1 LKNWLVVRETV
12 SSAHGKWFF
21 SSPHKADIAVFD
33 DCNLHI
39 LVRAINPDLSI
50 TVFNQRPP
58 EIWLGLGVLGKLCSV
73 LYLMKWSDIAE
84 HPQGKLRGI
93 LRQFKRLYFLA
104 CMKVIR
110 PKAVVTI
117 IDNSSTFGWLA
128 KHCRDFPFIAIQ
140 NGSRLAYAIST
151 EPPVYHQHLFCFG
164 EHEMKHLPANGWNVE
179 HFYPVGS
186 LLASLYFSHPPEI
199 VENRFDVLLASSWR
213 GNIGFQ
219 TDVQDTMA
227 SMETLDK
234 LLAGYLS
241 KRKLKAAVI
250 LRSERDSEHWFMPE
264 IGKNEAEY
272 YQSIYGNKIEIIET
286 SSKDRNIF
294 SLMEA
299 SELVVACLTSA
310 LIEALGIGKKVQFF
324 NFTGKKL
331 YHQDFKPE
339 LVFSDPEPDAFAR
352 KMDELLAMNP
362 WPQLQYFQKI
372 AKHYMSID
380 PQIPTYKIIASQID
394 KIIEGKKVHA

>member
-1 LKNWLVVRETV
+1 MSELMSRIY
-12 SSAHGKWFF
+12 F
-21 SSPHKADIAVFD
+21 SSPIPADIVVFD
-33 DCNLHI
+33 ESNVDFLAK
-39 LVRAINPDLSI
+39 AINPDLSI
-50 TVFNQRPP
+50 NVFNQRPP
-58 EIWLGLGVLGKLCSV
+58 DIWIGLRVLVKMSSV
-73 LYLMKWSDIAE
+73 LYLMKWSDISE
-84 HPQGKLRGI
+84 HPHGRLRGVW
-93 LRQFKRLYFLA
+93 RQLKRLYFLA
-104 CMKVIR
+104 CMKVIK
-110 PKAVVTI
+110 PKAVVTF

-128 KHCRDFPFIAIQ
+128 KHCRDFPYIAIQ
-140 NGSRLAYAIST
+140 NGSRLTYAIGT
-151 EPPVYHQHLFCFG
+151 EPSVYHQHLLCFG

-186 LLASLYFSHPPEI
+186 LVASLHFSHPPEI

-241 KRKLKAAVI
+241 NRKLKAAVI

-286 SSKDRNIF
+286 SNKYRNIF

-310 LIEALGIGKKVQFF
+310 LIEALGIGKKIQFF
-324 NFTGKKL
+324 NFTGKNL
-331 YHQDFKPE
+331 YHQDFNSE
-339 LVFSDPEPDAFAR
+339 LVFSDPNPDAFAR

-362 WPQLQYFQKI
+362 WCRLQHFQEI
-372 AKHYMSID
+372 AKHYMTID
-380 PQIPTYKIIASQID
+380 PQTPTYKIIAGQID
-394 KIIEGKKVHA
+394 KIIEREMVHA

>member
-1 LKNWLVVRETV
+1 MRFIGRKVYFKCPPSCDILIFDEFVAYIYKILNPAYTTVIFKQRPEDIWLCMSILRRFLK
-12 SSAHGKWFF
+12 
-21 SSPHKADIAVFD
+21 
-33 DCNLHI
+33 
-39 LVRAINPDLSI
+39 DLSFLYI
-50 TVFNQRPP
+50 KDIKSHPS
-58 EIWLGLGVLGKLCSV
+58 GL
-73 LYLMKWSDIAE
+73 I
-84 HPQGKLRGI
+84 RGI
-93 LRQFKRLYFLA
+93 FRQLKLIYFLS
-104 CMKVIR
+104 CINVIK
-110 PKAVVTI
+110 PKAVITH

-128 KHCRDFPFIAIQ
+128 KNCRDFPFIAIQ
-140 NGSRLAYAIST
+140 NGSRLAYDIST

-186 LLASLYFSHPPEI
+186 LVASLHFSHPPEI

-241 KRKLKAAVI
+241 NRKLKAAVI

-286 SSKDRNIF
+286 SNKYRNIF

-310 LIEALGIGKKVQFF
+310 LIEALGI
-324 NFTGKKL
+324 
-331 YHQDFKPE
+331 
-339 LVFSDPEPDAFAR
+339 
-352 KMDELLAMNP
+352 
-362 WPQLQYFQKI
+362 
-372 AKHYMSID
+372 
-380 PQIPTYKIIASQID
+380 
-394 KIIEGKKVHA
+394 